1 MGSSA
6 AEKNRRKRERKKKE
20 KQRKHV
26 EHATS
31 ENDAATKNEDDDE
44 NDVEIEYVA
53 EDVPFDDLAAADDDD
68 ANGSSGL
75 PEGLPLPGQGESV
88 RQLQDRQDNSIRH
101 VLQRFHERALV
112 VPTASAV
119 VSDDDNKQREEKED
133 DGSRGSSDDDDDDE
147 HGLSRRK
154 LREMTRPTVAELK
167 RRVARPDLVEAHDIT
182 AADPDFLILLKG
194 VPGTARVPRHWG
206 RKRKYLQ
213 GKRGFEKP
221 PFKLPDFIV
230 KTGITEIRDTVA
242 EEEAKQSAKQK
253 NRGRVNPKM
262 GNMDVDYG
270 VLYEAFF
277 KYQTKPTSLT
287 KFGDLYYEGK
297 ELETSTDIQPGG
309 PYSKKLLNAL
319 GMADSSAAP
328 PWLFNMQ
335 RYGPPP
341 SYPHLSIPGLNAPLP
356 SGGSYGYHPG
366 GFGKPS
372 VDAFG
377 RPLYGGN
384 PFDPPGSGKKQDDAK
399 EFVTSDGK
407 TVAKTHW
414 GSLPTGDFQFG
425 RDDEEEESE
434 DESSSQ
440 DEDMGESDAEEDTTV
455 ADGIASVLPP
465 PTTSAATAPQDLR
478 KQSAGDET
486 PAPDSAPKRLYQ
498 VLETKAASDGSTSQ
512 QDGVFQS
519 DIQYVVP
526 GGVSQ
531 AAAVPEGAESVL
543 SKAVAPGEA
552 TARKRKHNADDEDTI
567 DKNFKF

>member
-1 MGSSA
+1 
-6 AEKNRRKRERKKKE
+6 
-20 KQRKHV
+20 
-26 EHATS
+26 
-31 ENDAATKNEDDDE
+31 
-44 NDVEIEYVA
+44 
-53 EDVPFDDLAAADDDD
+53 
-68 ANGSSGL
+68 
-75 PEGLPLPGQGESV
+75 
-88 RQLQDRQDNSIRH
+88 
-101 VLQRFHERALV
+101 
-112 VPTASAV
+112 
-119 VSDDDNKQREEKED
+119 
-133 DGSRGSSDDDDDDE
+133 
-147 HGLSRRK
+147 
-154 LREMTRPTVAELK
+154 
-167 RRVARPDLVEAHDIT
+167 
-182 AADPDFLILLKG
+182 
-194 VPGTARVPRHWG
+194 
-206 RKRKYLQ
+206 
-213 GKRGFEKP
+213 
-221 PFKLPDFIV
+221 
-230 KTGITEIRDTVA
+230 
-242 EEEAKQSAKQK
+242 
-253 NRGRVNPKM
+253 
-262 GNMDVDYG
+262 
-270 VLYEAFF
+270 
-277 KYQTKPTSLT
+277 
-287 KFGDLYYEGK
+287 
-297 ELETSTDIQPGG
+297 
-309 PYSKKLLNAL
+309 
-319 GMADSSAAP
+319 
-328 PWLFNMQ
+328 MQ

-366 GFGKPS
+366 GFGKPP